1 MIIQTAPTGHPHLVI
16 FQTDHAQTSGQIA
29 AAFGNEAFASPSP
42 YEPMVYVATHHD
54 AGWQPIDARVEM
66 DVKTGLPY
74 HLTQTPL
81 PYLLQTSAGSPEF
94 NAAHHPYSGLMSSM
108 HTYGLFNGRYGLS
121 DKIFIDLV
129 PAEHKASV
137 QNMLDTELI
146 RQAQL
151 EEQLAADS
159 ATQACA
165 APEILLHNYK
175 LLQFFDTLALYFQM
189 SHEAA
194 RGESQFLNVPRAV
207 GDDVTIT
214 IKLVEPS
221 IYSLSPYPFQNDEL
235 TLSYEGRWLTPQP
248 VGTDL
253 KALLAEIAPITE
265 EVILVRSA

>member
-1 MIIQTAPTGHPHLVI
+1 MIIQTAASEQPHLVI

-29 AAFGNEAFASPSP
+29 AAFGNDDFALPEP

-74 HLTQTPL
+74 HLTHTPL
-81 PYLLQTSAGSPEF
+81 PFLVQTSAGSPDF
-94 NAAHHPYSGLMSSM
+94 NAAHHAYSGLMSSM

-121 DKIFIDLV
+121 DKVFIDLV
-129 PAEHKASV
+129 PAKDKASV
-137 QNMLDTELI
+137 QNMLDRELI

-151 EEQLAADS
+151 KQQLSADS
-159 ATQACA
+159 TTEAYAT
-165 APEILLHNYK
+165 PEVLFHNYK

-214 IKLVEPS
+214 IKPVEAG
-221 IYSLSPYPFQNDEL
+221 IYHVSPYPFREDEL
-235 TLSYEGRWLTPQP
+235 ALSTIGRRLRPQP
-248 VGTDL
+248 IDTDL
-253 KALLAEIAPITE
+253 RAMLAGIKPETE
-265 EVILVRSA
+265 TVTLIQG